1 MKTFIFLVSLL
12 FAANAFACG
21 SKYEL
26 QTEVEINGKI
36 IRPTLVA
43 THGEM
48 TKSESKDGDIKTTL
62 QVVAKEVWDE
72 THQGDAVKLEFKVYQ
87 SQGRRTLIDSK
98 PTLIARFGEAAELTV
113 VEERAGAKP
122 LRIKVTAKKL

>member
-1 MKTFIFLVSLL
+1 
-12 FAANAFACG
+12 
-21 SKYEL
+21 
-26 QTEVEINGKI
+26 
-36 IRPTLVA
+36 
-43 THGEM
+43 M